1 MKNSVFF
8 IYLLILAGSTY
19 LIRVIPFIAIKEK
32 INNSF
37 VRSFLYYIPYAVLT
51 AMTIPAVFYATNWWV
66 GAAAG
71 LIAAVVFALKGK
83 GLTTVA
89 VASCVALF
97 IFPLKRFHQYHIRND
112 GIFIFNLLSSVYATV
127 TVIACLACIHSPV
140 CFLLNIVY
148 KLPVF
153 LQTSYTSV

>member
-51 AMTIPAVFYATNWWV
+51 AMTIMLLT
-66 GAAAG
+66 GG
-71 LIAAVVFALKGK
+71 LV
-83 GLTTVA
+83 
-89 VASCVALF
+89 
-97 IFPLKRFHQYHIRND
+97 QQQD
-112 GIFIFNLLSSVYATV
+112 LSR
-127 TVIACLACIHSPV
+127 
-140 CFLLNIVY
+140 
-148 KLPVF
+148 
-153 LQTSYTSV
+153 Q